1 LPFKAPEPGVERLPL
16 PLVLIFSLPTIPLS
30 ALGLAMGVYLAPY
43 FASHLGVSLTG
54 VGLAF
59 MIVRFADMGVDVSLG
74 AVMDRTKTRLGR
86 YRLWL
91 MLGAPVLVGGCFSLF
106 LAPVGISVAYL
117 VAGLLVYY
125 LGTSI
130 MGLAH
135 PAWGAKLASHYNARS
150 HLFGVQ
156 SAVGVVG
163 AVAVLLIPIFA
174 GRFGLTD
181 AQAVP
186 VMGWMVMASIPITV
200 LAAAIATPERVTSD
214 VHTHKPSLGASA
226 REYLALI
233 TKPDL
238 FRLVLAQVALT
249 LGPGWMATLYLF
261 FFRDFLGFQGAQSS
275 ILLGIYI
282 FIGILGA
289 PAAAWLSARISKHR
303 TLMLTTTAY
312 SLGLCTIV
320 ILPKHSMLFATPVM
334 MWCGFMASGFGL
346 MISAMLADVGDEVR
360 LEQGKERISL
370 IYAMN
375 GLAAKVASALQ
386 LAITFPLLERLGYN
400 PREGAVN
407 TPAAIHNLELAYI
420 VGPIVFVMLGGA
432 CVIGWRLNAAK
443 HSEIRAALDERDA
456 TFTESPLIENAVG
469 QPPATVVTADQ
480 PSESPASTAPLNSS
494 ATAAG

>member
-1 LPFKAPEPGVERLPL
+1 LPFKAPPAGTERLPL
-16 PLVLIFSLPTIPLS
+16 PLILLFSLPTIPLS

-59 MIVRFADMGVDVSLG
+59 MIVRFTDMGVDVGLG
-74 AVMDRTKTRLGR
+74 AVMDRTRTRLGR

-91 MLGAPVLVGGCFSLF
+91 LVGMPVLAAGCGLLF
-106 LAPVGISVAYL
+106 MAPVGISVAYL
-117 VAGLLVYY
+117 VGGLLVYY
-125 LGTSI
+125 FGTSI
-130 MGLAH
+130 IGLAH
-135 PAWGAKLASHYNARS
+135 PAWGAKLATHYNARS

-156 SAVGVVG
+156 SAVGVLG

-174 GRFGLTD
+174 GQLGLTD

-186 VMGWMVMASIPITV
+186 MMGWFVIASIPLSVII
-200 LAAAIATPERVTSD
+200 ASIATPEKVTAD
-214 VHTHKPSLGASA
+214 VHTHAASFKA
-226 REYLALI
+226 TLNEYIALI

-261 FFRDFLGFQGAQSS
+261 FFRDFLGFRGGESS
-275 ILLGIYI
+275 ILLGVYI

-312 SLGLCTIV
+312 SLGLCSIIV
-320 ILPKHSMLFATPVM
+320 LPKHSMALTIPVM

-400 PREGAVN
+400 PKEGAVN

-443 HSEIRAALDERDA
+443 HADIRRALEERDGAIVSETSIIDSELGQA
-456 TFTESPLIENAVG
+456 T
-469 QPPATVVTADQ
+469 TVAVTA
-480 PSESPASTAPLNSS
+480 S
-494 ATAAG
+494 

>member
-1 LPFKAPEPGVERLPL
+1 MPLFKAPKLGAERLPL
-16 PLVLIFSLPTIPLS
+16 PLILIFSLPTIPLS

-54 VGLAF
+54 VGVAF

-74 AVMDRTKTRLGR
+74 AVMDRTRTRLGR

-91 MLGAPVLVGGCFSLF
+91 LIGAPVLASGCFMLF
-106 LAPVGISVAYL
+106 MAPVGISVSYL
-117 VAGLLVYY
+117 VGGLLVYY

-156 SAVGVVG
+156 SAVGVLG
-163 AVAVLLIPIFA
+163 AVGVLLVPIFA
-174 GRFGLTD
+174 GKFGLTD

-186 VMGWMVMASIPITV
+186 VMGWFVILSIPITV
-200 LAAAIATPERVTSD
+200 LAATLATPERITAD
-214 VHTHKPSLGASA
+214 VHTKAASLRDTI
-226 REYLALI
+226 REYIALI

-261 FFRDFLGFQGAQSS
+261 FFRDFLGFKGGQSS

-282 FIGILGA
+282 FIGVLGA

-320 ILPKHSMLFATPVM
+320 ILPKHSMAAAIPVM

-400 PREGAVN
+400 PKEGAVN
-407 TPAAIHNLELAYI
+407 TVSAIHNLELAYI

-432 CVIGWRLNAAK
+432 CVIGWRLDARK
-443 HSEIRAALDERDA
+443 HGEIRAALDERDA
-456 TFTESPLIENAVG
+456 AFTESPLIENVTG
-469 QPPATVVTADQ
+469 QPATRVVTA
-480 PSESPASTAPLNSS
+480 
-494 ATAAG
+494 G